1 MDMRVNRNS
10 VCRNQC
16 WVVVVN
22 KRQLL
27 RLRALER
34 VEDLPATEGS
44 CFHSPLGERRM
55 QLANSRNSESLQGDY
70 YVCQL
75 HLLFAIS

>member
-1 MDMRVNRNS
+1 MGVNRNS

-22 KRQLL
+22 KKQLL

-34 VEDLPATEGS
+34 VEDLAATEGS
-44 CFHSPLGERRM
+44 CFHFGER
-55 QLANSRNSESLQGDY
+55 Q
-70 YVCQL
+70 V
-75 HLLFAIS
+75 